1 MRIGGFSEKF
11 GQSIDTIR
19 HYMELNLIIPEKTG
33 GQYRFDEACER
44 DLVRILYFKER
55 GFSLQEVKTI
65 LYYERLGRLTEHQH
79 HCCYTELVRN
89 KYRAVMKRIED
100 LNSMK
105 ELLEES
111 LSVLE
116 DQKAEKRFALGL
128 DISTIGMIACHQCG
142 GTLTLQDAHIVDN
155 QIMLG
160 SLACAC
166 GSSCK
171 VKDGILV
178 VPGTCRV
185 SEEQYD
191 ISDYLQ
197 QTNPDYLD
205 SIYRGLEWTHRRAG
219 ISEASGKV
227 FLELGCG
234 IGFFLRHNH
243 KDLPE
248 SAIYMAVDRDI
259 SSLRYLKDMLERSDV
274 KRRIIFICSD
284 FRAMPVC
291 RGSVD
296 ILVDHSGTSNFGFEN
311 SDFLVGEV
319 MPWLKPEATLLGT
332 YICFNKFGKK
342 NPLSMEQR
350 KLFTDTYIS
359 SALERLGFELSG
371 EDRSAPIYGGGPYE
385 DFFHGDESVYRY
397 TTIAE
402 KK

>member
-1 MRIGGFSEKF
+1 MRIGGFSDKF

-19 HYMELNLIIPEKTG
+19 HYMELNLIIPEKSG

-44 DLVRILYFKER
+44 DLARILYFKER

-79 HCCYTELVRN
+79 LCCYTELVRN
-89 KYRAVMKRIED
+89 KYRSVMKKIDD
-100 LNSMK
+100 LTGMK
-105 ELLEES
+105 QLLENS
-111 LSVLE
+111 LADLE
-116 DQKAEKRFALGL
+116 EQKAEKRFALGL
-128 DISTIGMIACHQCG
+128 DLSALGLIACHKCG
-142 GTLTLQDAHIVDN
+142 KSLTLQDAHIVDN
-155 QIMLG
+155 QIMEG
-160 SLACAC
+160 SLICLC
-166 GSSCK
+166 GSTYK

-185 SEEQYD
+185 SEEKYD

-219 ISEASGKV
+219 IPDASGKV

-248 SAIYMAVDRDI
+248 DAVYMAIDRDI
-259 SSLRYLKDMLERSDV
+259 SSIRYLKDMLERSEV
-274 KRRIIFICSD
+274 KRRIVFICCD
-284 FRAMPVC
+284 FRAMPV
-291 RGSVD
+291 RRASVD
-296 ILVDHSGTSNFGFEN
+296 VLVDHSGTSNFGFEN
-311 SDFLVGEV
+311 SEFLIGLV
-319 MPWLKPEATLLGT
+319 MPWLKAEAVLLGT
-332 YICFNKFGKK
+332 YICFNKFGRK
-342 NPLSMEQR
+342 NPLSLEQR
-350 KLFTDTYIS
+350 KLFTDSHIS
-359 SALERLGFELSG
+359 GELKRLGFQLSG
-371 EDRSAPIYGGGPYE
+371 EDWSAPIQGGGPYE
-385 DFFHGDESVYRY
+385 DFFHGDETVYRY

>member
-1 MRIGGFSEKF
+1 MRIGSFSEKF

-19 HYMELNLIIPEKTG
+19 HYMELNLIIPEKAG

-44 DLVRILYFKER
+44 DMARILYFKER

-89 KYRAVMKRIED
+89 KYRSVMKKIDD
-100 LNSMK
+100 LNTMK
-105 ELLEES
+105 QMLEES
-111 LSVLE
+111 LSLLE

-128 DISTIGMIACHQCG
+128 DLSTIGLIACHKCG
-142 GTLTLQDAHIVDN
+142 GSLTLQDAHIVDN
-155 QIMLG
+155 QIMEG
-160 SLACAC
+160 SLSCSC
-166 GSSCK
+166 GSTCK
-171 VKDGILV
+171 VKDGILI

-219 ISEASGKV
+219 LAEASDKV

-248 SAIYMAVDRDI
+248 NAVYMAVDRDI
-259 SSLRYLKDMLERSDV
+259 SSIRYLKDMLERSEV
-274 KRRIIFICSD
+274 KRRIVFLCSD
-284 FRAMPVC
+284 FRAMPVKM
-291 RGSVD
+291 GSVD
-296 ILVDHSGTSNFGFEN
+296 VLVDHSGTSNYGFEN
-311 SDFLVGEV
+311 SDFLIRAV
-319 MPWLKPEATLLGT
+319 MPWLKPEVLLLGT
-332 YICFNKFGKK
+332 YICFSKFGRK

-350 KLFTDTYIS
+350 KLFTDTMIRDE
-359 SALERLGFELSG
+359 LLKLGFELTG

-397 TTIAE
+397 TMTAE